1 MRCPK
6 WSGDCRTEQTGT
18 MRIALLLGL
27 LLALSACA
35 SSVTG
40 NGALPQPLANSF
52 SNAWAVQDAHAER
65 LYAGGPNVNEVDF
78 YAAFVNNPPPRGR
91 IVYGL
96 DAPTGMAVDQ
106 SGNVYVCNNAGQ
118 SGPGKS
124 VFWTVTVYHR
134 GGADPFRTYTDGV
147 FSPVDV
153 AVASNKTVYVAN
165 YSSAVTVYP
174 PHSLQHS
181 ATLHAPAGYAP
192 IGVALDS
199 GGNVFVSYVPK
210 LSGGGLIYKYK
221 PGQTRGSN
229 LRISFTGSPHG
240 IAIDSSGNMIVAVS
254 NAPNS
259 GSQIEVFA
267 PGRRHPK
274 LVMSGPFQPFM
285 LNLSHNEERL
295 FVADYGSGNNDGG
308 VFVYA
313 YPKGTLLYKDTQ
325 GVAAGG
331 YGVALDPP

>member
-1 MRCPK
+1 
-6 WSGDCRTEQTGT
+6 
-18 MRIALLLGL
+18 MRIAVLLGTML
-27 LLALSACA
+27 GLSACA
-35 SSVTG
+35 SAVTG
-40 NGALPQPLANSF
+40 TGALPQRAGVNF
-52 SNAWAVQDAHAER
+52 SNASAVQGAHAER

-78 YAAFVNNPPPRGR
+78 YAAFANNPPPQGH
-91 IVYGL
+91 IINGL

-118 SGPGKS
+118 SVPGKS

-134 GGADPFRTYTDGV
+134 GGSSPFRTYTDGV

-153 AVASNKTVYVAN
+153 AIAPDKTVYIAN
-165 YSSAVTVYP
+165 FSSAVTVYP
-174 PHSLQHS
+174 PHSLHSS

-192 IGVALDS
+192 IGVAPDAA
-199 GGNVFVSYVPK
+199 GNVFVSYVPQ
-210 LSGGGLIYKYK
+210 SGSGGLIYKYK
-221 PGQTRGSN
+221 AGQTRGSN

-240 IAIDSSGNMIVAVS
+240 IAIDGSGNMIVAVS

-267 PGRRHPK
+267 PGKRHPK
-274 LVMSGPFQPFM
+274 LVLSGPFQPFM
-285 LNLSHNEERL
+285 VNLSRNEQRL

-313 YPKGTLLYKDTQ
+313 YPKGTLLFKDTQ
-325 GVAAGG
+325 GMAAGA